1 MKDLRSRSISSIF
14 YVLIMLSAL
23 IHPVIFMIVMY
34 ISAIIVLAEYG
45 KVLRKDPEH
54 LDFLKRWNQD
64 YSPFM
69 NTEFFPICMV
79 SIFGLLPMIGRALSL
94 PNIEEADVAYYIVI
108 IIYLIFYPFLL
119 FFLISKRKF
128 YGHIASKAWP
138 MFLITFSLILLVSSP
153 FLNIDFKKFQMY
165 MIAYLVLIWGIDSAG
180 YFIGLKFGKKKL
192 YESVSPKK
200 TIEGVYGSIIF
211 TLIFGFYLGQ
221 FFQIDSLLSIASSLM
236 MCFFAI
242 MGDLIQSKIKRQLKV
257 KDFGN
262 WIKGHGGL
270 FDRLDSIIFSFPFF
284 LLIIIIFENVS

>member
-1 MKDLRSRSISSIF
+1 MKDLKLRSISSIF
-14 YVLIMLSAL
+14 YVIIMLSAL
-23 IHPVIFMIVMY
+23 IHPVSFMIVMY

-64 YSPFM
+64 HTPFM
-69 NTEFFPICMV
+69 STEFFPIFMV
-79 SIFGLLPMIGRALSL
+79 TALGLLPLG
-94 PNIEEADVAYYIVI
+94 NVFYYII
-108 IIYLIFYPFLL
+108 ILYLIFYPFLL

-128 YGHIASKAWP
+128 YGYFTSKAWP
-138 MFLITFSLILLVSSP
+138 IFLLTLPLILLVSSP
-153 FLNIDFKKFQMY
+153 SLNIDFKKFQIY

-192 YESVSPKK
+192 YASVSPKK
-200 TIEGVYGSIIF
+200 TIEGVYGSIVF

-221 FFQIDSLLSIASSLM
+221 FFQIDSLLAIASSLM

-242 MGDLIQSKIKRQLKV
+242 IGDLIQSKIKRQLKV

>member
-1 MKDLRSRSISSIF
+1 MKDIKSRSISSIF

-23 IHPVIFMIVMY
+23 IHPVSFMIVMY
-34 ISAIIVLAEYG
+34 MSAIIVLAEYG

-54 LDFLKRWNQD
+54 LNYLKRWGQD

-69 NTEFFPICMV
+69 STEFFPIFMV
-79 SIFGLLPMIGRALSL
+79 STFGLLPLIGPALGL
-94 PNIEEADVAYYIVI
+94 TNIEEADVLYYIFI
-108 IIYLIFYPFLL
+108 IVYLIFYPFLL

-128 YGHIASKAWP
+128 YGYITSKAWP
-138 MFLITFSLILLVSSP
+138 MFLLTFSLILLVSSP
-153 FLNIDFKKFQMY
+153 YLNIDFKKFQIY

-180 YFIGLKFGKKKL
+180 YFVGLKFGKKKL

-211 TLIFGFYLGQ
+211 TLIFGFYFSQ
-221 FFQIDSLLSIASSLM
+221 FLQIETLLAISLSLLL
-236 MCFFAI
+236 CFFAI
-242 MGDLIQSKIKRQLKV
+242 IGDLIQSKIKRQLKI

-284 LLIIIIFENVS
+284 YLIIIIFENVS

>member
-23 IHPVIFMIVMY
+23 IHPVSFMIVMY

-45 KVLRKDPEH
+45 KALRKDSEH

-69 NTEFFPICMV
+69 STEFFPILLV
-79 SIFGLLPMIGRALSL
+79 TILGLLPLIGGVSF
-94 PNIEEADVAYYIVI
+94 PNTELGYVVYYIFI
-108 IIYLIFYPFLL
+108 ILYLIFYPFLL

-128 YGHIASKAWP
+128 YGYITSKSWP
-138 MFLITFSLILLVSSP
+138 IFLVTFSLILLVSSP
-153 FLNIDFKKFQMY
+153 YLNIDFKKFQIY

-180 YFIGLKFGKKKL
+180 YFVGLKFGKKKL
-192 YESVSPKK
+192 CESVSPKK

-211 TLIFGFYLGQ
+211 TLIFGFYLSQ
-221 FFQIDSLLSIASSLM
+221 FLQIESLLAIASSLII
-236 MCFFAI
+236 CFFAI
-242 MGDLIQSKIKRQLKV
+242 IGDLIQSKIKRQLKI

-284 LLIIIIFENVS
+284 YLIIIIFENVS

>member
-1 MKDLRSRSISSIF
+1 MKDIKSRSISSIF

-23 IHPVIFMIVMY
+23 IHPVSFMIIMY
-34 ISAIIVLAEYG
+34 MSAIIVLAEYG

-54 LDFLKRWNQD
+54 LNYLKRWGQD

-69 NTEFFPICMV
+69 STEFFPIFMV
-79 SIFGLLPMIGRALSL
+79 STFGLLPLIGPALGL
-94 PNIEEADVAYYIVI
+94 TNIEEADVLYYIFI
-108 IIYLIFYPFLL
+108 IVYLIFYPFLL

-128 YGHIASKAWP
+128 YGYITSKAWP
-138 MFLITFSLILLVSSP
+138 MFLLTFYLILLVSSP
-153 FLNIDFKKFQMY
+153 YLNIDFKKFQIY

-180 YFIGLKFGKKKL
+180 YFVGLKFGKKKL

-211 TLIFGFYLGQ
+211 TLIFGFYFSQ
-221 FFQIDSLLSIASSLM
+221 FLQIETLLAISLSLLL
-236 MCFFAI
+236 CFFAI
-242 MGDLIQSKIKRQLKV
+242 IGDLIQSKIKRQLKI

-284 LLIIIIFENVS
+284 YLIIIIFENVS

>member
-1 MKDLRSRSISSIF
+1 
-14 YVLIMLSAL
+14 MLSAL
-23 IHPVIFMIVMY
+23 IHPVSFMIVMY

-45 KVLRKDPEH
+45 KALRKDPEH

-69 NTEFFPICMV
+69 STEFFPILLV
-79 SIFGLLPMIGRALSL
+79 TILGLLPLIGGVSF
-94 PNIEEADVAYYIVI
+94 PNTELGDVVYYIFI
-108 IIYLIFYPFLL
+108 ILYLIFYPFLL

-128 YGHIASKAWP
+128 YGYITSKSWP
-138 MFLITFSLILLVSSP
+138 IFLVTFSLILLVSSP
-153 FLNIDFKKFQMY
+153 YLNIDFKKFQIY

-180 YFIGLKFGKKKL
+180 YFVGLKFGKNKL

-211 TLIFGFYLGQ
+211 TLIFGFCSSQ
-221 FFQIDSLLSIASSLM
+221 FLQIETLLVMASSLM
-236 MCFFAI
+236 ICFFAI
-242 MGDLIQSKIKRQLKV
+242 IGDLIQSKIKRQLKI

-284 LLIIIIFENVS
+284 YLIIIIFENVS

>member
-1 MKDLRSRSISSIF
+1 MKDLKLRSISSIF
-14 YVLIMLSAL
+14 YVIIMLSAL
-23 IHPVIFMIVMY
+23 IHPVSFMIIMY

-64 YSPFM
+64 HTPFM
-69 NTEFFPICMV
+69 STEFFPIFMV
-79 SIFGLLPMIGRALSL
+79 TALGLLPLG
-94 PNIEEADVAYYIVI
+94 NVFYYII
-108 IIYLIFYPFLL
+108 ILYLIFYPFLL

-128 YGHIASKAWP
+128 YGYFTSKAWP
-138 MFLITFSLILLVSSP
+138 IFLLTLPLILLVSSP
-153 FLNIDFKKFQMY
+153 SLNIDFKKFQMY

-192 YESVSPKK
+192 YASVSPKK
-200 TIEGVYGSIIF
+200 TIEGVYGSIVF

-221 FFQIDSLLSIASSLM
+221 FFQVDSLLAIASSLM

>member
-1 MKDLRSRSISSIF
+1 MKDLKLRSISSIF
-14 YVLIMLSAL
+14 YVIIMLSAL
-23 IHPVIFMIVMY
+23 IHPVSFMIVMY

-64 YSPFM
+64 HTPFM
-69 NTEFFPICMV
+69 STEFFPIFMV
-79 SIFGLLPMIGRALSL
+79 TALGLLPLGNVI
-94 PNIEEADVAYYIVI
+94 YYII
-108 IIYLIFYPFLL
+108 ILYLIFYPFLL

-128 YGHIASKAWP
+128 YGYITSKAWP
-138 MFLITFSLILLVSSP
+138 MFLLTLSLILLVSSP
-153 FLNIDFKKFQMY
+153 FLNIEFKKFQIY
-165 MIAYLVLIWGIDSAG
+165 MIAYLVLIWGVDSAG
-180 YFIGLKFGKKKL
+180 YFVGLKFGKNKL

-211 TLIFGFYLGQ
+211 TLIFGFYLSQ
-221 FFQIDSLLSIASSLM
+221 FLQIETLLVMASSLM
-236 MCFFAI
+236 ICFFAI
-242 MGDLIQSKIKRQLKV
+242 IGDLIQSKIKRQLKI

-284 LLIIIIFENVS
+284 YLIIIIFENVS

>member
-45 KVLRKDPEH
+45 KVLRKDPDH
-54 LDFLKRWNQD
+54 LNFLKSWGQE

-69 NTEFFPICMV
+69 SSEFFRIFMV
-79 SIFGLLPMIGRALSL
+79 STFGLLPLIGPALSL
-94 PNIEEADVAYYIVI
+94 TNIEEADVLYYIFI
-108 IIYLIFYPFLL
+108 IVYLIFYPFLL

-128 YGHIASKAWP
+128 YGYITSKAWP
-138 MFLITFSLILLVSSP
+138 MFLLTLSLILLVSSP
-153 FLNIDFKKFQMY
+153 FLNIEFKKFQIY

-180 YFIGLKFGKKKL
+180 YFVGLKFGKNKL

-211 TLIFGFYLGQ
+211 TLIFGFYLSQ
-221 FFQIDSLLSIASSLM
+221 FLQIETLLVMASSLM
-236 MCFFAI
+236 ICFFAI
-242 MGDLIQSKIKRQLKV
+242 IGDLIQSKIKRQLKI

-284 LLIIIIFENVS
+284 YLIIIIFENVS

>member
-1 MKDLRSRSISSIF
+1 MKDLKLRSISSIF

-23 IHPVIFMIVMY
+23 IHPISFMIVMY

-64 YSPFM
+64 HTPFM
-69 NTEFFPICMV
+69 STEFFPIFMV
-79 SIFGLLPMIGRALSL
+79 TALGLLPLG
-94 PNIEEADVAYYIVI
+94 NVFYYII
-108 IIYLIFYPFLL
+108 ILYLIFYPFLL

-128 YGHIASKAWP
+128 YGYFTSKAWP
-138 MFLITFSLILLVSSP
+138 IFLLTLPLILLVSSP
-153 FLNIDFKKFQMY
+153 SLNIDFKKFQIY

>member
-23 IHPVIFMIVMY
+23 IHPVSFMIVMY

-45 KVLRKDPEH
+45 KALRKDPEH

-69 NTEFFPICMV
+69 STEFFPILLV
-79 SIFGLLPMIGRALSL
+79 TILGLLPLIGGVSF
-94 PNIEEADVAYYIVI
+94 PNTELGYVVYYIFI
-108 IIYLIFYPFLL
+108 ILYLIFYPFLL

-128 YGHIASKAWP
+128 YGYITSKSWP
-138 MFLITFSLILLVSSP
+138 IFLVTFSLILLVSSP
-153 FLNIDFKKFQMY
+153 YLNIDFKKFQIY

-180 YFIGLKFGKKKL
+180 YFVGLKFGKKKL
-192 YESVSPKK
+192 CESVSPKK

-211 TLIFGFYLGQ
+211 TLIFGFCSSQ
-221 FFQIDSLLSIASSLM
+221 FLQIETLLVMASSLM
-236 MCFFAI
+236 ICFFAI
-242 MGDLIQSKIKRQLKV
+242 IGDLIQSKIKRQLKI

-284 LLIIIIFENVS
+284 YLIIIIFENVS

>member
-1 MKDLRSRSISSIF
+1 MKDLKLRSISSIF

-23 IHPVIFMIVMY
+23 IHPISFMIVMY

-54 LDFLKRWNQD
+54 LDFLKRWNRD
-64 YSPFM
+64 HTPFM
-69 NTEFFPICMV
+69 STEFFPIFMV
-79 SIFGLLPMIGRALSL
+79 TALGLLPLGNVI
-94 PNIEEADVAYYIVI
+94 YYII
-108 IIYLIFYPFLL
+108 ILYLIFYPFLL

-128 YGHIASKAWP
+128 YGYFTSKAWP
-138 MFLITFSLILLVSSP
+138 IFLLTLPLILLVSSP
-153 FLNIDFKKFQMY
+153 SLNIDFKKFQIY

-221 FFQIDSLLSIASSLM
+221 FFQIDSLLAIASSLM
-236 MCFFAI
+236 ICFFAI

>member
-1 MKDLRSRSISSIF
+1 MKDLKLRSISSIF
-14 YVLIMLSAL
+14 YVIIMLSAL
-23 IHPVIFMIVMY
+23 IHPVSFMIVMY

-45 KVLRKDPEH
+45 KVLRKDSEH
-54 LDFLKRWNQD
+54 LYFLKRWNQD
-64 YSPFM
+64 HTPFM
-69 NTEFFPICMV
+69 STEFFPMFMV
-79 SIFGLLPMIGRALSL
+79 TALGLLPLG
-94 PNIEEADVAYYIVI
+94 NVFYYII
-108 IIYLIFYPFLL
+108 ILYLIFYPFLL

-128 YGHIASKAWP
+128 YGYFTSKAWP
-138 MFLITFSLILLVSSP
+138 IFLLTLSLILLVSSP
-153 FLNIDFKKFQMY
+153 SLNIDFKKFQIY

-236 MCFFAI
+236 ICFFAI

>member
-1 MKDLRSRSISSIF
+1 MKDLKLRSISSIF

-23 IHPVIFMIVMY
+23 IHPVSFMIVMY

-64 YSPFM
+64 HTPFM
-69 NTEFFPICMV
+69 STEFFPIFMV
-79 SIFGLLPMIGRALSL
+79 TALGLLPLGNVI
-94 PNIEEADVAYYIVI
+94 YYII
-108 IIYLIFYPFLL
+108 ILYLIFYPFLL

-128 YGHIASKAWP
+128 YGYFTSKAWP
-138 MFLITFSLILLVSSP
+138 IFLLTLPLILLVSSP
-153 FLNIDFKKFQMY
+153 SLNIDFKKFQIY

-200 TIEGVYGSIIF
+200 TIEGVYGSVIF
-211 TLIFGFYLGQ
+211 TLVFGFYIS
-221 FFQIDSLLSIASSLM
+221 QIFEIETLVSIASSLM
-236 MCFFAI
+236 ICFFAI
-242 MGDLIQSKIKRQLKV
+242 MGDLIQSKIKRQLNV

-284 LLIIIIFENVS
+284 YIIIIIFENVS

>member
-1 MKDLRSRSISSIF
+1 M
-14 YVLIMLSAL
+14 LIIL
-23 IHPVIFMIVMY
+23 
-34 ISAIIVLAEYG
+34 
-45 KVLRKDPEH
+45 
-54 LDFLKRWNQD
+54 
-64 YSPFM
+64 
-69 NTEFFPICMV
+69 
-79 SIFGLLPMIGRALSL
+79 
-94 PNIEEADVAYYIVI
+94 
-108 IIYLIFYPFLL
+108 YLIFYPFLL
-119 FFLISKRKF
+119 LLLISKRKL
-128 YGHIASKAWP
+128 YGYYNSKAWP
-138 MFLITFSLILLVSSP
+138 ILLLTLSLILLVSSP
-153 FLNIDFKKFQMY
+153 SLNIDFKKFQMY

-192 YESVSPKK
+192 YASVSPKK
-200 TIEGVYGSIIF
+200 TIEGVYGSIVF

-221 FFQIDSLLSIASSLM
+221 FFQVDSLLAIASSLM

>member
-1 MKDLRSRSISSIF
+1 MKDLKLRSISSIF

-23 IHPVIFMIVMY
+23 IHPVSFMIVMY

-54 LDFLKRWNQD
+54 LNYLKRWGQD

-69 NTEFFPICMV
+69 STEFFPIFMV
-79 SIFGLLPMIGRALSL
+79 STFGLLPLIGPALGL
-94 PNIEEADVAYYIVI
+94 TNIEEADVLYYIFI

-128 YGHIASKAWP
+128 YGYITSKAWP
-138 MFLITFSLILLVSSP
+138 MFLLTFSLILLVSSP
-153 FLNIDFKKFQMY
+153 YLNIDFKKFQIY

-180 YFIGLKFGKKKL
+180 YFVGLKFGKKKL

-211 TLIFGFYLGQ
+211 TLIFGFYFSQ
-221 FFQIDSLLSIASSLM
+221 FLQIETLLAISLSLLL
-236 MCFFAI
+236 CFFAI
-242 MGDLIQSKIKRQLKV
+242 IGDLIQSKIKRQLKI

-284 LLIIIIFENVS
+284 YLIIIIFENVS

>member
-1 MKDLRSRSISSIF
+1 MKDLKLRSISSIF
-14 YVLIMLSAL
+14 YVIIMLSAL
-23 IHPVIFMIVMY
+23 IHPVSFMIVMY

-64 YSPFM
+64 HTPFM
-69 NTEFFPICMV
+69 STEFFPIFMV
-79 SIFGLLPMIGRALSL
+79 TALGLLPLGNVI
-94 PNIEEADVAYYIVI
+94 YYII
-108 IIYLIFYPFLL
+108 ILYLIFYPFLL

-128 YGHIASKAWP
+128 YGYFTSKAWP
-138 MFLITFSLILLVSSP
+138 IFLLTLPLILLVSSP
-153 FLNIDFKKFQMY
+153 SLNIDFKKFQMY
-165 MIAYLVLIWGIDSAG
+165 MIAYLVLIWGVDSAG

-221 FFQIDSLLSIASSLM
+221 FFQIEILLAIVSSLM

-270 FDRLDSIIFSFPFF
+270 YY
-284 LLIIIIFENVS
+284 LIGRINHHDL

>member
-23 IHPVIFMIVMY
+23 IHPVSFMIVMY

-45 KVLRKDPEH
+45 KALRKDPEH
-54 LDFLKRWNQD
+54 LEFLKRWNQD
-64 YSPFM
+64 YSPFVS
-69 NTEFFPICMV
+69 TEFFPILLV
-79 SIFGLLPMIGRALSL
+79 TILGLLPLIGGVSF
-94 PNIEEADVAYYIVI
+94 PNTELGYVVYYIFI
-108 IIYLIFYPFLL
+108 ILYLIFYPFLL

-128 YGHIASKAWP
+128 YGYITSKSWP
-138 MFLITFSLILLVSSP
+138 IFLVTFSLILLVSSP
-153 FLNIDFKKFQMY
+153 NLNIDFKKFQIY

-180 YFIGLKFGKKKL
+180 YFVGLKFGKKKL

-211 TLIFGFYLGQ
+211 TFIFGFYSSQ
-221 FFQIDSLLSIASSLM
+221 FLQIETLLVIASSLM
-236 MCFFAI
+236 ICFFAI
-242 MGDLIQSKIKRQLKV
+242 VGDLIQSKIKRQLKI

-284 LLIIIIFENVS
+284 YLIIIIFENVS

>member
-1 MKDLRSRSISSIF
+1 MKDLKLRSISSIF

-23 IHPVIFMIVMY
+23 IHPVSFMIVMY

-64 YSPFM
+64 HTPFM
-69 NTEFFPICMV
+69 STEFFPIFMV
-79 SIFGLLPMIGRALSL
+79 TALGLLPLGNVI
-94 PNIEEADVAYYIVI
+94 YYII
-108 IIYLIFYPFLL
+108 LLYLIFYPFLL

-128 YGHIASKAWP
+128 YGYFTSKAWP
-138 MFLITFSLILLVSSP
+138 IFLLTLPLILLVSSTS
-153 FLNIDFKKFQMY
+153 LNIDFKKFQMY
-165 MIAYLVLIWGIDSAG
+165 MIAYLILIWGIDSAG

-221 FFQIDSLLSIASSLM
+221 FFQIDGLLAIASSLM

>member
-1 MKDLRSRSISSIF
+1 MKDLKLRSISSIF

-23 IHPVIFMIVMY
+23 IHPVSFMIVMY

-54 LDFLKRWNQD
+54 LDFLKRWNRD
-64 YSPFM
+64 HTPFM
-69 NTEFFPICMV
+69 STEFFPIFMV
-79 SIFGLLPMIGRALSL
+79 TALGLLPLG
-94 PNIEEADVAYYIVI
+94 NVFYYII
-108 IIYLIFYPFLL
+108 ILYLIFYPFLL

-128 YGHIASKAWP
+128 YGYFTSKAWP
-138 MFLITFSLILLVSSP
+138 IFLLTLPLILLVSSP
-153 FLNIDFKKFQMY
+153 SLNIDFKKFQIY

-221 FFQIDSLLSIASSLM
+221 FFQIDSLLSIASSLII
-236 MCFFAI
+236 CFFAI

>member
-1 MKDLRSRSISSIF
+1 MKDLKLRSISSIF
-14 YVLIMLSAL
+14 YVIIMLSAL
-23 IHPVIFMIVMY
+23 IHPVSFMIVMY

-64 YSPFM
+64 HTPFM
-69 NTEFFPICMV
+69 STEFFPMFMV
-79 SIFGLLPMIGRALSL
+79 TALGLLPLG
-94 PNIEEADVAYYIVI
+94 NVFYYII
-108 IIYLIFYPFLL
+108 ILYLIFYPFLL

-128 YGHIASKAWP
+128 YGYFTSKAWP
-138 MFLITFSLILLVSSP
+138 IFLLTLSLILLVSSP
-153 FLNIDFKKFQMY
+153 SLNIDFKKFQMY
-165 MIAYLVLIWGIDSAG
+165 MIAYLVLIWGVDSAG

-221 FFQIDSLLSIASSLM
+221 FFQIDGLLAIASSLM

>member
-23 IHPVIFMIVMY
+23 IHPVSFMIVMY

-45 KVLRKDPEH
+45 KALRKDPEH

-69 NTEFFPICMV
+69 STEFFPILLV
-79 SIFGLLPMIGRALSL
+79 TILGLLPLIGGVSF
-94 PNIEEADVAYYIVI
+94 PNTELGYVVYYIFI
-108 IIYLIFYPFLL
+108 ILYLIFYPFLL

-128 YGHIASKAWP
+128 YGYITSKSWP
-138 MFLITFSLILLVSSP
+138 IFLVTFSLILLVSSP
-153 FLNIDFKKFQMY
+153 YLNIDFKKFQIY

-180 YFIGLKFGKKKL
+180 YFVGLKFGKNKL

-211 TLIFGFYLGQ
+211 TLIFGFYLSQ
-221 FFQIDSLLSIASSLM
+221 FLQIESLLAIASSLII
-236 MCFFAI
+236 CFFAI
-242 MGDLIQSKIKRQLKV
+242 IGDLIQSKIKRQLKI

-284 LLIIIIFENVS
+284 YLIIIIFENVS

>member
-1 MKDLRSRSISSIF
+1 MKDLKLRSISSIF
-14 YVLIMLSAL
+14 YVIIMLSAL
-23 IHPVIFMIVMY
+23 IHPVSFMIVMY

-45 KVLRKDPEH
+45 KVLRKDTEH
-54 LDFLKRWNQD
+54 LYFLKRWNQD
-64 YSPFM
+64 HTPFM
-69 NTEFFPICMV
+69 STEFFPMFMV
-79 SIFGLLPMIGRALSL
+79 TALGLLPLG
-94 PNIEEADVAYYIVI
+94 NVFYYII
-108 IIYLIFYPFLL
+108 ILYLIFYPFLL

-128 YGHIASKAWP
+128 YGYFTSKAWP
-138 MFLITFSLILLVSSP
+138 IFLLTLSLILLVSSP
-153 FLNIDFKKFQMY
+153 SLNIDFKKFQIY

-236 MCFFAI
+236 ICFFAI

>member
-1 MKDLRSRSISSIF
+1 MKDLKLRSISSIF
-14 YVLIMLSAL
+14 YVIIMLSAL
-23 IHPVIFMIVMY
+23 IHPVSFMIIMY

-64 YSPFM
+64 HTPFM
-69 NTEFFPICMV
+69 STEFFPIFMV
-79 SIFGLLPMIGRALSL
+79 TALGLLPLGNVI
-94 PNIEEADVAYYIVI
+94 YYII
-108 IIYLIFYPFLL
+108 LLYLIFYPFLL

-128 YGHIASKAWP
+128 YGYFTSKAWP
-138 MFLITFSLILLVSSP
+138 IFLLTLPLILLVSSP
-153 FLNIDFKKFQMY
+153 SLNIDFKKFQMY
-165 MIAYLVLIWGIDSAG
+165 MIAYLVLIWGVDSAG

-211 TLIFGFYLGQ
+211 TIIFGFYLGQ
-221 FFQIDSLLSIASSLM
+221 FFQIDGLLAIASSLI

>member
-1 MKDLRSRSISSIF
+1 MKDLKLRSISSIF

-23 IHPVIFMIVMY
+23 IHPISFMIVMY

-64 YSPFM
+64 HTPFM
-69 NTEFFPICMV
+69 STEFFPIFMV
-79 SIFGLLPMIGRALSL
+79 TALGLLPLGNVI
-94 PNIEEADVAYYIVI
+94 YYII
-108 IIYLIFYPFLL
+108 ILYLIFYPFLL

-128 YGHIASKAWP
+128 YGYFTSKAWP
-138 MFLITFSLILLVSSP
+138 IFLLTLPLILLVSSP
-153 FLNIDFKKFQMY
+153 SLNIDFKKFQIY

-221 FFQIDSLLSIASSLM
+221 FFQIDSLLAIASSLM

>member
-1 MKDLRSRSISSIF
+1 MKDLKLRSISSIF
-14 YVLIMLSAL
+14 YVIIMLSAL
-23 IHPVIFMIVMY
+23 IHPVSFMIIMY

-64 YSPFM
+64 HTPFM
-69 NTEFFPICMV
+69 STEFFPIFMV
-79 SIFGLLPMIGRALSL
+79 TALGLLPLGNVI
-94 PNIEEADVAYYIVI
+94 YYII
-108 IIYLIFYPFLL
+108 ILYLIFYPFLL

-128 YGHIASKAWP
+128 YGYFTSKAWP
-138 MFLITFSLILLVSSP
+138 IFLLTLPLILLVSSP
-153 FLNIDFKKFQMY
+153 SLNIDFKKFQMY
-165 MIAYLVLIWGIDSAG
+165 MIAYLVLIWGVDSAG

-211 TLIFGFYLGQ
+211 TIIFGFYLGQ
-221 FFQIDSLLSIASSLM
+221 FFQIDGLLAIASSLM

>member
-1 MKDLRSRSISSIF
+1 MKDLKLRSISSIF

-23 IHPVIFMIVMY
+23 IHPISFMIVMY

-54 LDFLKRWNQD
+54 LDFLKRWNRD
-64 YSPFM
+64 HTPFM
-69 NTEFFPICMV
+69 STEFFPIFMV
-79 SIFGLLPMIGRALSL
+79 TALGLLPLGNVI
-94 PNIEEADVAYYIVI
+94 YYII
-108 IIYLIFYPFLL
+108 ILYLIFYPFLL

-128 YGHIASKAWP
+128 YGYFTSKAWP
-138 MFLITFSLILLVSSP
+138 IFLLTLPLILLVSSP
-153 FLNIDFKKFQMY
+153 SLNIDFKKFQMY
-165 MIAYLVLIWGIDSAG
+165 MIAYLVLIWGVDSAG

-221 FFQIDSLLSIASSLM
+221 FFQIDSLLAIASSLM

>member
-23 IHPVIFMIVMY
+23 IHPVSFMIVMY

-54 LDFLKRWNQD
+54 LNFLKRWGQD

-69 NTEFFPICMV
+69 STEFFPILMV
-79 SIFGLLPMIGRALSL
+79 STFGLLPLIGPALSL
-94 PNIEEADVAYYIVI
+94 TNIEEADVLYYIFI
-108 IIYLIFYPFLL
+108 IVYLIFYPFLL

-128 YGHIASKAWP
+128 YGYITSKAWP
-138 MFLITFSLILLVSSP
+138 MFLLTLSLILLVSSP
-153 FLNIDFKKFQMY
+153 YLKIDFKKFQIY
-165 MIAYLVLIWGIDSAG
+165 MNTYLVLIWGIDSAG
-180 YFIGLKFGKKKL
+180 YFVGLKFGKNKL

-211 TLIFGFYLGQ
+211 TLIFGFYLSQ
-221 FFQIDSLLSIASSLM
+221 FLQIETLLVMASSLM
-236 MCFFAI
+236 ICFFAI
-242 MGDLIQSKIKRQLKV
+242 IGDLIQSKIKRQLKI

-270 FDRLDSIIFSFPFF
+270 FDRFDSLIFSFPFF
-284 LLIIIIFENVS
+284 YLIIIIFENVS

>member
-1 MKDLRSRSISSIF
+1 MKDLKLRSISSIF
-14 YVLIMLSAL
+14 YVIIMLSAL
-23 IHPVIFMIVMY
+23 IHPVSFMIIMY

-64 YSPFM
+64 HTPFM
-69 NTEFFPICMV
+69 STEFFPIFMV
-79 SIFGLLPMIGRALSL
+79 TALGLLPLGNVI
-94 PNIEEADVAYYIVI
+94 YYII
-108 IIYLIFYPFLL
+108 ILYLIFYPFLL

-128 YGHIASKAWP
+128 YGYFTSKAWP
-138 MFLITFSLILLVSSP
+138 IFLLTLPLILLVSSP
-153 FLNIDFKKFQMY
+153 SLNIDFKKFQIY
-165 MIAYLVLIWGIDSAG
+165 MIAYLVLIWGVDSAG

-211 TLIFGFYLGQ
+211 TIIFGFYLGQ
-221 FFQIDSLLSIASSLM
+221 FFQIDGLLAIASSLM

-242 MGDLIQSKIKRQLKV
+242 MGDLIQSKIKRQLKI

>member
-23 IHPVIFMIVMY
+23 IHPVSFMIVMY

-45 KVLRKDPEH
+45 KVLRKDPEY
-54 LDFLKRWNQD
+54 LNFLKRWNQD

-69 NTEFFPICMV
+69 STEFFPILLV
-79 SIFGLLPMIGRALSL
+79 TILGLLPLIGGVSF
-94 PNIEEADVAYYIVI
+94 PNTELGYVVYYIFI
-108 IIYLIFYPFLL
+108 ILYLIFYPFLL

-128 YGHIASKAWP
+128 YGYITSKSWP
-138 MFLITFSLILLVSSP
+138 IFLVTFSLILLVSSP
-153 FLNIDFKKFQMY
+153 YLNIDFKKFQIY

-180 YFIGLKFGKKKL
+180 YFVGLKFGKKKL
-192 YESVSPKK
+192 CESVSPKK

-211 TLIFGFYLGQ
+211 TLIFGFYLSQ
-221 FFQIDSLLSIASSLM
+221 FLQIESLLAIASSLII
-236 MCFFAI
+236 CFFAI
-242 MGDLIQSKIKRQLKV
+242 IGDLIQSKIKRQLKI

-284 LLIIIIFENVS
+284 YLILIIFENVS